1 MEEIVTKHRSLH
13 IGLIVAQHYLQ
24 STLKAALLS
33 ANITVIDGLGALS
46 IPLLSRVL
54 HCVPI
59 ASWASL
65 CPQVCGQTLGC
76 SLVQYGFS
84 RFLLLSSDRAASVL
98 LANLQKDEGERAR
111 EDFLRGFKVLGRAL
125 LQQKVVLRP
134 DLRLR
139 ESGGIQGEEKYWAML
154 AEAIQ
159 QEVCSCKDLVEA
171 LQTAQSLLC
180 ILLRTVLAS
189 ALA

>member
-1 MEEIVTKHRSLH
+1 M
-13 IGLIVAQHYLQ
+13 AQHYLQ
-24 STLKAALLS
+24 PSLKTALLR

-59 ASWASL
+59 SSWASL
-65 CPQVCGQTLGC
+65 CPQVCGHTKGF

-111 EDFLRGFKVLGRAL
+111 EAFLRGFKVLGRAL
-125 LQQKVVLRP
+125 LQRNVVLRP
-134 DLRLR
+134 DQRLR
-139 ESGGIQGEEKYWAML
+139 ESESVQGEEKYWEMIAK
-154 AEAIQ
+154 AVK
-159 QEVCSCKDLVEA
+159 QEVCSCKDLIEA
-171 LQTAQSLLC
+171 LETAQSLLC
-180 ILLRTVLAS
+180 VLLRTVVAG
-189 ALA
+189 ALVPQR